1 MQVRVISRL
10 LLALVA
16 ALTGSIAHAQ
26 TDTGSIERTIPKVEV
41 TPEQRQAK
49 VATPSVPTEPGARV
63 SGTFV
68 LSAVN
73 IDGATVFSSEE
84 LAKSFEPYLA
94 SRIGQAELDKIAAD
108 ITERYRRAGYL
119 LSYAVVPEQ
128 SVSSG
133 IVWIRVIEGF
143 IGKVR
148 IAGSSRSAAAVR
160 ELAERLGAERPLRRA
175 TLERTLGL
183 VRDIPGIV
191 LTDTR
196 IGRNPR
202 NPASHELTLTLR
214 ADRVRALAYTD
225 NRGTFGGARLR
236 GYSSFN
242 LASLAV
248 PGDQLQVDL
257 FSIPSD
263 DFRFFYGQVKVS
275 VPLGSDG
282 LRATVSA
289 SRGDQFQRLSGP
301 NQHGKSRQLTAEL
314 AYPFRESRALSLA
327 GHVSLSDW
335 KSEEERAGAIV
346 QRDRFQVARAWLE
359 FSHLSKTRVDG
370 RIGISRGLDLGS
382 ATEAGDARASRPHAG
397 ADFTKLN
404 ANLRVVTPVAE
415 RFTLRAEMA
424 AQYALQPLL
433 APEEFALGGSRIGRA
448 FDFNEVTGDHGIG
461 GVLEIAYRLRD
472 AKRGPKAVEV
482 FAFADGGGAFR
493 KKSSPALPDE
503 QWLASAGTGMR
514 FSALGFLWSGEIG
527 VPVARSHADRD
538 VRAFC
543 SVARAF

>member
-1 MQVRVISRL
+1 MQVQVISRL
-10 LLALVA
+10 LLALAVA
-16 ALTGSIAHAQ
+16 LAGSEAHAQ
-26 TDTGSIERTIPKVEV
+26 ADTGSIERTIPKVEV

-49 VATPSVPTEPGARV
+49 VAMPSVPAERGARV

-133 IVWIRVIEGF
+133 IVRIRVIEGF

-148 IAGSSRSAAAVR
+148 IAGSSQSAAAVR
-160 ELAERLGAERPLRRA
+160 QLAERLGAERPLRKT

-202 NPASHELTLTLR
+202 NPESHELTLTLR
-214 ADRVRALAYTD
+214 ADRIRALAYTD
-225 NRGTFGGARLR
+225 NRGTIGGARLR

-263 DFRFFYGQVKVS
+263 DFRFFYGQVKAS

-301 NQHGKSRQLTAEL
+301 DQHGKSRQLAAEL

-335 KSEEERAGAIV
+335 KSEEKRAGAVI
-346 QRDRFQVARAWLE
+346 QSDRFQVARAWLE
-359 FSHLSKTRVDG
+359 FSHLSKTRIDG
-370 RIGISRGLDLGS
+370 RIGISRGLDLDS
-382 ATEAGDARASRPHAG
+382 ATEAGDPRASRPHAG

-404 ANLRVVTPVAE
+404 ANLRVVTPLAE
-415 RFTLRAEMA
+415 RLTLRTEMA

-433 APEEFALGGSRIGRA
+433 GPEEFALGGSRIGRA

-472 AKRGPKAVEV
+472 TKRGPKSVEV
-482 FAFADGGGAFR
+482 FGFADGGGVFR
-493 KKSSPALPDE
+493 RKSSPALPEE

-527 VPVARSHADRD
+527 IPVARSHADRD
-538 VRAFC
+538 VRAFF

>member
-1 MQVRVISRL
+1 
-10 LLALVA
+10 
-16 ALTGSIAHAQ
+16 
-26 TDTGSIERTIPKVEV
+26 
-41 TPEQRQAK
+41 
-49 VATPSVPTEPGARV
+49 
-63 SGTFV
+63 
-68 LSAVN
+68 
-73 IDGATVFSSEE
+73 
-84 LAKSFEPYLA
+84 
-94 SRIGQAELDKIAAD
+94 
-108 ITERYRRAGYL
+108 
-119 LSYAVVPEQ
+119 
-128 SVSSG
+128 
-133 IVWIRVIEGF
+133 
-143 IGKVR
+143 
-148 IAGSSRSAAAVR
+148 
-160 ELAERLGAERPLRRA
+160 LRKT

-202 NPASHELTLTLR
+202 NPESHELTLTLR
-214 ADRVRALAYTD
+214 ADRIRALAYTD
-225 NRGTFGGARLR
+225 NRGTIGGARLR

-263 DFRFFYGQVKVS
+263 DFRFFYGQVKAS

-301 NQHGKSRQLTAEL
+301 DQHGKSRQLAAEL

-335 KSEEERAGAIV
+335 KSEEKRAGAVI
-346 QRDRFQVARAWLE
+346 QSDRFQVARAWLE
-359 FSHLSKTRVDG
+359 FSHLSKTRIDG
-370 RIGISRGLDLGS
+370 RIGISRGLDLDS
-382 ATEAGDARASRPHAG
+382 ATEAGDPRASRPHAG

-404 ANLRVVTPVAE
+404 ANLRVVTPLAE
-415 RFTLRAEMA
+415 RLTLRTEMA

-433 APEEFALGGSRIGRA
+433 GPEEFALGGSRIGRA

-472 AKRGPKAVEV
+472 TKRGPKSVEV
-482 FAFADGGGAFR
+482 FGFADGGGVFR
-493 KKSSPALPDE
+493 RKSSPALPEE

-527 VPVARSHADRD
+527 IPVARSHADRD
-538 VRAFC
+538 VRAFF